1 MMGLPRSVA
10 DALDAVTYSQRALAF
25 LQVNAEL
32 ELVGAGGNLQN
43 YGLGAVRLGGRA
55 ADQVSLLEGLLPL
68 PEAPFFMPSI
78 ELGAGRAADV
88 HFYEDGDCV
97 WVVLLDVTAERDQ
110 AQRTQQR
117 AYDMTLLQEKEA
129 LLNRRLEAANA
140 ALRTSQLELETSRA
154 ALMRAHEQLHSDL
167 AEAAGYLRS
176 QLPAP
181 MSQPFAVD
189 WRFVPSMA
197 LGGDALGYHWVDP
210 DHFAL
215 YLLDVC
221 GHGIGPSLMSAAVLH
236 LLQAASL
243 RDVDFRDPRQVLAAL
258 NERYQM
264 KGDNDLYFTVW
275 YGVYRPATRQLDY
288 ACGGHP
294 PAVMVD
300 ASAQRV
306 QLLKA
311 NGPAVGLMPAAAFA
325 RETVEVPD
333 GSRLYVFSDGAF
345 EVERPDGSMMLLE
358 DLVEFVRCPVNG
370 GSCDLDVL
378 FQHLL
383 QVRGGPP
390 LEDDFSIVRCAF

>member
-25 LQVNAEL
+25 LQINAKL
-32 ELVGAGGNLQN
+32 KLVGAGGNLEN
-43 YGLGAVRLGGRA
+43 YGLGAIQIGERV
-55 ADQVSLLEGLLPL
+55 ADQVFFLEGLLPL
-68 PEAPFFMPSI
+68 PETPFFMPSI

-88 HFYEDGDCV
+88 HLYDDGECV
-97 WVVLLDVTAERDQ
+97 CVVLLDVTAERDR

-129 LLNRRLEAANA
+129 LLNRRLEAANE

-154 ALMRAHEQLHSDL
+154 ALMRAHEQLHLDL

-181 MSQPFAVD
+181 ISRPFAVD

-221 GHGIGPSLMSAAVLH
+221 GHGIGPSLMSVAVLH

-258 NERYQM
+258 NDRYQM
-264 KGDNDLYFTVW
+264 KGDNDLYFTLW
-275 YGVYRPATRQLDY
+275 YGVYRPAIRQLDY

-300 ASAQRV
+300 ASSQRV

-311 NGPAVGLMPAAAFA
+311 QGPAVGVMPAAAFA
-325 RETVEVPD
+325 RGTVEVPN
-333 GSRLYVFSDGAF
+333 GSQLYVFSDGAF

-358 DLVEFVRCPVNG
+358 DLVEFVRRPANRG
-370 GSCDLDVL
+370 PCDLDML

-383 QVRGGPP
+383 QARGGAA
-390 LEDDFSIVRCAF
+390 LEDDFSIIRCAF

>member
-10 DALDAVTYSQRALAF
+10 DALDAVTYRQRALAF
-25 LQVNAEL
+25 LQVDAAL
-32 ELVGAGGNLQN
+32 KLVGAGGNLEN
-43 YGLGAVRLGGRA
+43 YGLGAVRLGERA
-55 ADQVSLLEGLLPL
+55 ADHVSLLEGLLPL
-68 PEAPFFMPSI
+68 PESPFFMPSI
-78 ELGAGRAADV
+78 EIGGGRAADV
-88 HFYEDGDCV
+88 HFYQDGECV
-97 WVVLLDVTAERDQ
+97 WVVLLDVTAEREQ

-140 ALRTSQLELETSRA
+140 ALRASQLELETSRA
-154 ALMRAHEQLHSDL
+154 ALMRAHDQLNRDL

-181 MSQPFAVD
+181 ISHPFAVD

-221 GHGIGPSLMSAAVLH
+221 GHGIGPSLMSVAVLH

-243 RDVDFRDPRQVLAAL
+243 RDVDFRDPPQVLAAL
-258 NERYQM
+258 NDRYQM
-264 KGDNDLYFTVW
+264 KGDNDLYFTLW
-275 YGVYRPATRQLDY
+275 YGVYRPALRQLDH
-288 ACGGHP
+288 ACAGHP

-300 ASAQRV
+300 ASSQRV
-306 QLLKA
+306 ELLKA
-311 NGPAVGLMPAAAFA
+311 KGPAVGLMPAAAFA
-325 RETVEVPD
+325 RETVAVPE

-345 EVERPDGSMMLLE
+345 EVERPDGSMMQLE
-358 DLVEFVRCPVNG
+358 DLVEFVRRPVNG
-370 GSCDLDVL
+370 GPCDLDVL
-378 FQHLL
+378 FEHLL
-383 QVRGGPP
+383 QARHGAA
-390 LEDDFSIVRCAF
+390 LEDDFSIIRCAF